1 MISIAFE
8 RSFEKA
14 YVKLGKDYKEK
25 VKERITLFMPD
36 EFDPI
41 LNNHSL
47 NGKYLGYRS
56 INISGNLRAV
66 YKKKG
71 DIAVF
76 AYLGNHNNLYK

>member
-8 RSFEKA
+8 RSFEKT
-14 YVKLGKDYKEK
+14 YVKLGKGCKKK
-25 VKERITLFMPD
+25 VKERIALFMSD

-56 INISGNLRAV
+56 INISGDLRAV